1 MQVFSR
7 LARRL
12 RRAITHPRGS
22 FAAVR
27 RAITRPD
34 GRIVTQGA
42 LTIAVIAGVFGLA
55 VYAVPNF
62 GPDWAYGSDSEDTSP
77 AAKESEDPLALPP
90 GLDSAP
96 GGADVPGGG
105 EESEESEDD
114 SKENSGSEAMRKWAE
129 SLSGLDIDA
138 RAIMAY
144 GNAELVLAEAKPE
157 CGLSWTTLAGIGKV
171 ETNHGTTNG
180 TSLGEDG
187 RPHKPIRGPAL
198 DGTND
203 NKEIRDTDGGEYDDD
218 KVYDRAVGPMQFIP
232 TTWER
237 WGDDADADGEADPN
251 DIDDV
256 AVAAGY
262 YLCADGRDLTQAEDW
277 YAAIF
282 SYNHKDSYVRDVY
295 DNADA
300 YGRASKG

>member
-1 MQVFSR
+1 MGDTRGVQVFSR

-12 RRAITHPRGS
+12 RRAIT
-22 FAAVR
+22 
-27 RAITRPD
+27 RPD
-34 GRIVTQGA
+34 GRIVTQGV
-42 LTIAVIAGVFGLA
+42 LTIAVLAGVFGLA

-62 GPDWAYGSDSEDTSP
+62 GPDWAYGADSEETSP
-77 AAKESEDPLALPP
+77 AADETEDPLALPP

-96 GGADVPGGG
+96 GGVEVPTDD
-105 EESEESEDD
+105 EESEEPGEGENEDE
-114 SKENSGSEAMRKWAE
+114 SNSHALREWAE

-144 GNAELVLAEAKPE
+144 GNAELVLAEAKPD

-180 TSLGEDG
+180 TTLDDDG
-187 RPHKPIRGPAL
+187 RPGKPIRGPAL
-198 DGTND
+198 DGSNG

-218 KVYDRAVGPMQFIP
+218 KVFDRAVGPMQFIP
-232 TTWER
+232 STWER
-237 WGDDADADGEADPN
+237 WKDDADADGKTDPN

-282 SYNHKDSYVRDVY
+282 SYNHKESYVRDVY

-300 YGRASKG
+300 YGQASKA